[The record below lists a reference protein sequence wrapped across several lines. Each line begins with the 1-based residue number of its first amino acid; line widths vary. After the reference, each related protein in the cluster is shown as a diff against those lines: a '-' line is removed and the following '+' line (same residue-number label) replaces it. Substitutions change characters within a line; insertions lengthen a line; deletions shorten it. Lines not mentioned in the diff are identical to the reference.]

1 MATFQ
6 NGGKYP
12 PENLEAGAKLRE
24 MGLPMPTVARLIGV
38 PLNTCK
44 AIASKTGWRKDAEH
58 KAEAERLKAYRLGS
72 GAVPIATGNR
82 CASGAARFLRVA
94 GEKLALVSPD
104 DFRTIAKIFDGEEE
118 HKSLILKELGLW
130 ELESSGEEVEA
141 NADLL
146 QSAAVATVS
155 ATDVTPSKSTSSED
169 PKKQARSHAEKAG
182 RNALRVASEAPPP
195 IKTWRDLEIAAKL
208 AGVATDQGT
217 KDQPLI
223 NIAMLNDPSKFGNPA
238 SQKPVR
244 TAKDKTLQAPETQRV
259 TEKETKAC
267 EANAID

>member
-1 MATFQ
+1 
-6 NGGKYP
+6 
-12 PENLEAGAKLRE
+12 

-58 KAEAERLKAYRLGS
+58 KAEAERLKQYRLGS
-72 GAVPIATGNR
+72 GAVPVATGNR
-82 CASGAARFLRVA
+82 CAAGAARFLRVA
-94 GEKLALVSPD
+94 GEPVALVAPD
-104 DFRTIAKIFDGEEE
+104 DMKTIAGVFDGDEE

-130 ELESSGEEVEA
+130 EIVSSGEEVEA
-141 NADLL
+141 NADSL
-146 QSAAVATVS
+146 QSAIVATIS

-169 PKKQARSHAEKAG
+169 PKQLARNHAEKAG

-208 AGVATDQGT
+208 AGVATEQGT

-223 NIAMLNDPSKFGNPA
+223 NIAMLNDPGKFGNPL

-244 TAKDKTLQAPETQRV
+244 AEKGETLQEPETQRV
-259 TEKETKAC
+259 TEKATKAC
-267 EANAID
+267 EANAHDSGGESEAA